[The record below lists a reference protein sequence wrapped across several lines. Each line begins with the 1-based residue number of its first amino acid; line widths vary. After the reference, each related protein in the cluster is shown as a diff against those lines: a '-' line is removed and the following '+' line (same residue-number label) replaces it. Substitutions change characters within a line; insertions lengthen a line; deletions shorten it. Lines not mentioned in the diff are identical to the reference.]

1 MAKRIM
7 AKRKRTRVP
16 AAVADFDD
24 AKEKVRRAAR
34 ILSDAED
41 IAANSPFMKQVK
53 AEVKIQQAALARVMK
68 R

>member
-1 MAKRIM
+1 MAKR
-7 AKRKRTRVP
+7 TGVP

-24 AKEKVRRAAR
+24 KKEKVRRAAR

-41 IAANSPFMKQVK
+41 IKANSAFMKQVR
-53 AEVKIQQAALARVMK
+53 AEVKLQQAALAKVMK

>member
-1 MAKRIM
+1 M
-7 AKRKRTRVP
+7 AKRKRTSVP

-24 AKEKVRRAAR
+24 ANEKVRRAAR

-41 IAANSPFMKQVK
+41 IRSNTAFMKQVK
-53 AEVKIQQAALARVMK
+53 AEVKIQQAALTKVMK